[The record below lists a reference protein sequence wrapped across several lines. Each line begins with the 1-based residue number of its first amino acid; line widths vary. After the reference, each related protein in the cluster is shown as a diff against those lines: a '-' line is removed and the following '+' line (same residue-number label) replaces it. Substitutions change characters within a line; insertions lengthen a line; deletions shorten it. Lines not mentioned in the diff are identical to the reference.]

1 MVIYSFLE
9 STNSNLKTCSKF
21 KLIDQQSH
29 NPNRDHPQHHHQQP
43 LARGRCGRPL
53 LVVSLKFAPTVT
65 RSQWAARPAGSGLRN
80 FGSGRV
86 LATGRMHASTRS
98 PRARLRVGEG
108 DSEQRG
114 SQPSLAARAVWGSS
128 SYICMSADQNRP
140 FPGGELEG
148 EIQTLPPRL

>member
-1 MVIYSFLE
+1 MVIYFFLE
-9 STNSNLKTCSKF
+9 STHSNLKTCSKF
-21 KLIDQQSH
+21 KLIDQQSN
-29 NPNRDHPQHHHQQP
+29 NPNRDHPQYHHQQP

-53 LVVSLKFAPTVT
+53 LVASFKFA
-65 RSQWAARPAGSGLRN
+65 QWAARPAGSGLRN
-80 FGSGRV
+80 VGSGRV

-128 SYICMSADQNRP
+128 SNICMSADQNRP